1 MKVNLLWIDEA
12 LQLLDIKFLM
22 AVHKLRISGNQ
33 RTVFSQLY
41 VRSLNRDNFIAV
53 TQEFSSKNYAELSYK
68 IEAIYGTLN

>member
-1 MKVNLLWIDEA
+1 
-12 LQLLDIKFLM
+12 M